1 MENCSP
7 LLEASLK
14 RGQKKLGNSVVHDE
28 EIAARIVSVVNCP
41 SNRAGVRLLMAC
53 MLAKMQRPEIDPR
66 KPYTKIG
73 GKDCFS
79 GRSYDEQFIGDF
91 ITRHNLP
98 CNSTTAFLTPT
109 LRNMDKTLTTK
120 VVLVGRPAVMYQDAL
135 LLLDD
140 VRAGRISAQD
150 VLDESIRLLLLERD
164 AREARLKTLLSGVS
178 RVAGALPL
186 SSEDTVNLIEQHLR
200 CKGSSRLLV
209 LIVAAAYE
217 AATTRLGER
226 VLKLTGHNA
235 ADEQTGAVGDIQIT
249 VLGDDKVVTSYE
261 MKNKAVQRSD
271 IDRALQKIAAQ
282 GKHIQNYLFI
292 TTDSV
297 ADDIRDIREYARSKY
312 DETGGVEIAIL
323 DCIGFLRH
331 FLHLFHRLRKD
342 FLDQYQAI
350 VLREPDSA
358 VSQALKEAFL
368 ALRQAAESA
377 D

>member
-7 LLEASLK
+7 LLEASLA
-14 RGQKKLGNSVVHDE
+14 RAKKYLDRSFVRDE
-28 EIAARIVSVVNCP
+28 EVAARVASVVNCP
-41 SNRAGVRLLMAC
+41 SNRAGVRLLLAC
-53 MLAKMQRPEIDPR
+53 MLAKVHRPEVDPR

-73 GKDCFS
+73 SKDCFS

-91 ITRHNLP
+91 ITKHNLP

-109 LRNMDKTLTTK
+109 LRNMDQTLTTK
-120 VVLVGRPAVMYQDAL
+120 VVLVGRPAAMYQDAL
-135 LLLDD
+135 RLLDD
-140 VRAGRISAQD
+140 VHRGRISAKD

-164 AREARLKTLLSGVS
+164 ARKARLKTLLSGVG
-178 RVAGALPL
+178 RVANALPL

-200 CKGSSRLLV
+200 CKGSSRLPV

-217 AATTRLGER
+217 AAKTRLGER
-226 VLKLTGHNA
+226 VLNLTAHNA
-235 ADEQTGAVGDIQIT
+235 ADEQTGAVGDVQIT
-249 VLGDDKVVTSYE
+249 LLGEDKVVTSYE
-261 MKNKAVQRSD
+261 MKNKAVQQGD

-282 GKHIQNYLFI
+282 GRHVQNYIFI
-292 TTDSV
+292 TTEAV
-297 ADDIRDIREYARSKY
+297 ADDVRDYARSKY
-312 DETGGVEIAIL
+312 DETCGVEVAIL
-323 DCIGFLRH
+323 DCIGFVRH

-342 FLDQYQAI
+342 FLDQYQVL

>member
-14 RGQKKLGNSVVHDE
+14 SAQKNLGHSFIHDE
-28 EIAARIVSVVNCP
+28 EIAARVVAVVNCP

-53 MLAKMQRPEIDPR
+53 MLAKLHRPEIDPR

-73 GKDCFS
+73 SKDCFS

-91 ITRHNLP
+91 ITKHNLP

-109 LRNMDKTLTTK
+109 LRNMDQTLTTK
-120 VVLVGRPAVMYQDAL
+120 VVLVGRPAAMYQCAL
-135 LLLDD
+135 KLLDD
-140 VRAGRISAQD
+140 VRAARVSAQD
-150 VLDESIRLLLLERD
+150 VLNECFRLLLLDRD
-164 AREARLKTLLSGVS
+164 ARKARLKTLLTGVG
-178 RVAGALPL
+178 RVADALPL
-186 SSEDTVNLIEQHLR
+186 SSEDMVNLIEQHLH

-217 AATTRLGER
+217 AVKTRLGER
-226 VLKLTGHNA
+226 VLNLTGHNA
-235 ADEQTGAVGDIQIT
+235 ADEQTGAVGDVQIT
-249 VLGDDKVVTSYE
+249 ILGDDKVVTSYE
-261 MKNKAVQRSD
+261 MKNKAVQHGD

-282 GKHIQNYLFI
+282 GRHVQNYIFI
-292 TTDSV
+292 TTEPV
-297 ADDIRDIREYARSKY
+297 ADDIREYARSKY

-342 FLDQYQAI
+342 FLDQYQTL
-350 VLREPDSA
+350 VLHEPDSA
-358 VSQALKEAFL
+358 VSQGLKEAFL

>member
-1 MENCSP
+1 MENCSK

-14 RGQKKLGNSVVHDE
+14 RAQANLGHSFIHE
-28 EIAARIVSVVNCP
+28 EQIAARVLSVVNCP

-53 MLAKMQRPEIDPR
+53 MLAKLDDPKIDPR

-73 GKDCFS
+73 SKDCFS
-79 GRSYDEQFIGDF
+79 GRSYDEQFIGGF
-91 ITRHNLP
+91 ITKHNLP

-109 LRNMDKTLTTK
+109 LRNMDQTLTTK
-120 VVLVGRPAVMYQDAL
+120 VVLVGRPMVMYQEAL
-135 LLLDD
+135 RLLDD
-140 VRAGRISAQD
+140 VHAGRISAQD
-150 VLDESIRLLLLERD
+150 VLDESNRLLLLDRD
-164 AREARLKTLLSGVS
+164 ARRARLKTLLSGVG
-178 RVAGALPL
+178 RVTDALPL

-217 AATTRLGER
+217 AVTTRLGER
-226 VLKLTGHNA
+226 VLNLTGHNA
-235 ADEQTGAVGDIQIT
+235 ADEQTGAVGDVQIT
-249 VLGDDKVVTSYE
+249 ILGDDKVVTSYE
-261 MKNKAVQRSD
+261 MKNKAVQHGD

-282 GKHIQNYLFI
+282 GKHVQNYIFI
-292 TTDSV
+292 TTEPV
-297 ADDIRDIREYARSKY
+297 GEDIREYARSKY

-342 FLDQYQAI
+342 FLDQYQTF
-350 VLREPDSA
+350 VLHEPDSA
-358 VSQALKEAFL
+358 VSQGLKEAFF

>member
-14 RGQKKLGNSVVHDE
+14 RAQKNLGHSFIHHE
-28 EIAARIVSVVNCP
+28 EISARIATVVNCP
-41 SNRAGVRLLMAC
+41 GNRAGVRLLMSC
-53 MLAKMQRPEIDPR
+53 MLAKVQRPEIDPR

-73 GKDCFS
+73 SKDCFS

-91 ITRHNLP
+91 ITKHNLP

-109 LRNMDKTLTTK
+109 LRNMDQTLTTR
-120 VVLVGRPAVMYQDAL
+120 VVLVGRPMAMYQEALRLLDDVHSGRVSAQDILDESMRL
-135 LLLDD
+135 LLLD
-140 VRAGRISAQD
+140 
-150 VLDESIRLLLLERD
+150 RD
-164 AREARLKTLLSGVS
+164 ARKARLKTLLSGVG
-178 RVAGALPL
+178 RVADALPL
-186 SSEDTVNLIEQHLR
+186 SSEDTVNLIEQHLH

-217 AATTRLGER
+217 AVKTRLGER
-226 VLKLTGHNA
+226 VLNLTGYNA
-235 ADEQTGAVGDIQIT
+235 ADEQTGAVGDVQIT
-249 VLGDDKVVTSYE
+249 LVGDDKVVTSYE
-261 MKNKAVQRSD
+261 MKNKAVQRGD

-282 GKHIQNYLFI
+282 GKHVQNYIFI
-292 TTDSV
+292 TTESV
-297 ADDIRDIREYARSKY
+297 DDDIREYARSKY

-342 FLDQYQAI
+342 FLDQYQTL
-350 VLREPDSA
+350 VLHEPDSA
-358 VSQALKEAFL
+358 VSQGLKEAFL

>member
-14 RGQKKLGNSVVHDE
+14 RAQKNPDRSFVQDK
-28 EIAARIVSVVNCP
+28 EIATRVAAVVNCP

-53 MLAKMQRPEIDPR
+53 MLAKVHRPEIDPR
-66 KPYTKIG
+66 NPYTKIG
-73 GKDCFS
+73 SNDCFS

-91 ITRHNLP
+91 ITKHNLP

-109 LRNMDKTLTTK
+109 LRNMDQTLTTK
-120 VVLVGRPAVMYQDAL
+120 VVLVGRPMVMYQSAL
-135 LLLDD
+135 QLLDD
-140 VRAGRISAQD
+140 VHSGRVPAQD
-150 VLDESIRLLLLERD
+150 VLNECIRLLLLDRD
-164 AREARLKTLLSGVS
+164 ARKARLKTLLSGVA
-178 RVAGALPL
+178 RVADALPL

-209 LIVAAAYE
+209 LIIAAAYE
-217 AATTRLGER
+217 AARARLGER
-226 VLKLTGHNA
+226 VLSLTGHNA
-235 ADEQTGAVGDIQIT
+235 ADEQTGAVGDVQIT
-249 VLGDDKVVTSYE
+249 VLGDDKVITSYE
-261 MKNKAVQRSD
+261 MKNKALQRAD
-271 IDRALQKIAAQ
+271 IDRALQKITAQ
-282 GKHIQNYLFI
+282 GRHVQNYIFI
-292 TTDSV
+292 TTEPTSD
-297 ADDIRDIREYARSKY
+297 DIREYARSKY

-342 FLDQYQAI
+342 FLDQYQTL

-358 VSQALKEAFL
+358 VSQGLKEAFL

>member
-14 RGQKKLGNSVVHDE
+14 RAQKRLNGSFIRDQAISTRVE
-28 EIAARIVSVVNCP
+28 SVVNCP
-41 SNRAGVRLLMAC
+41 GNRAGVRLLMAC
-53 MLAKMQRPEIDPR
+53 MLAKAHLPEVDPR

-73 GKDCFS
+73 SKDCFS
-79 GRSYDEQFIGDF
+79 GRAYDEQFIGNF

-109 LRNMDKTLTTK
+109 LRNMDQTLTTK
-120 VVLVGRPAVMYQDAL
+120 VVLVGRPAAMYHDAL
-135 LLLDD
+135 RILDD
-140 VRAGRISAQD
+140 VHKGNVSAQD
-150 VLDESIRLLLLERD
+150 ILDESIRLLLLDRD
-164 AREARLKTLLSGVS
+164 ARKARLKILLSGVG
-178 RVAGALPL
+178 RVATAIPL

-200 CKGSSRLLV
+200 CKGSSRLPV

-217 AATTRLGER
+217 SAKEKLGER
-226 VLKLTGHNA
+226 VLNLTAHNA
-235 ADEQTGAVGDIQIT
+235 ADEQTGAVGDVQIT
-249 VLGDDKVVTSYE
+249 LQGEDKVVTGYE
-261 MKNKAVQRSD
+261 MKNKPVLLGD

-282 GKHIQNYLFI
+282 GQQVQNYIFI
-292 TTDSV
+292 TTEPVVDEV
-297 ADDIRDIREYARSKY
+297 REYARSKY

-323 DCIGFLRH
+323 DCVGFIRH

-342 FLDQYQAI
+342 FLDQYQAL
-350 VLREPDSA
+350 VLRESDSA

-377 D
+377 Y

>member
-14 RGQKKLGNSVVHDE
+14 RAQKNLGHSFIHDE
-28 EIAARIVSVVNCP
+28 DIATRVVSVVNCP
-41 SNRAGVRLLMAC
+41 SNRAGVRLIMAC
-53 MLAKMQRPEIDPR
+53 MLAKVHRPEIDPR

-73 GKDCFS
+73 SKDCFS

-91 ITRHNLP
+91 ITKHNLP

-109 LRNMDKTLTTK
+109 LRNMDQTLTTK
-120 VVLVGRPAVMYQDAL
+120 VVLVGRPAVMYHDAL
-135 LLLDD
+135 QLLDD
-140 VRAGRISAQD
+140 VRAGRLSAQD

-164 AREARLKTLLSGVS
+164 ARKVRLKTLLSGVG
-178 RVAGALPL
+178 RVSGALPL
-186 SSEDTVNLIEQHLR
+186 SSEDTINLIEQHLR

-217 AATTRLGER
+217 AAKTRLDER
-226 VLKLTGHNA
+226 VLNLTAHNA

-261 MKNKAVQRSD
+261 MKNKAVQRGD

-282 GKHIQNYLFI
+282 GKHVQNYIFI
-292 TTDSV
+292 STEPV
-297 ADDIRDIREYARSKY
+297 ADDVREYARSKY

-342 FLDQYQAI
+342 FLDQYQ
-350 VLREPDSA
+350 VLVLHEADSA
-358 VSQALKEAFL
+358 VNQGLKEAFL

>member
-1 MENCSP
+1 MENCSK

-14 RGQKKLGNSVVHDE
+14 RAQANLGHSFIHE
-28 EIAARIVSVVNCP
+28 EKIAARVLSVVNCP
-41 SNRAGVRLLMAC
+41 SNRAGARLLMAC
-53 MLAKMQRPEIDPR
+53 MLAKVHDPKIDPR

-73 GKDCFS
+73 SKDCFS
-79 GRSYDEQFIGDF
+79 GRSYDEQFIGGF
-91 ITRHNLP
+91 ITKHNLP

-109 LRNMDKTLTTK
+109 LRNMDQTLTTK
-120 VVLVGRPAVMYQDAL
+120 VVLVGRPMVMYQEAL
-135 LLLDD
+135 RLLDD
-140 VRAGRISAQD
+140 VHAGRISAQD
-150 VLDESIRLLLLERD
+150 VLDESNRLLLLDRD
-164 AREARLKTLLSGVS
+164 ARKARLKTLLSGVG
-178 RVAGALPL
+178 RVADALPL

-217 AATTRLGER
+217 AVTTRLGER
-226 VLKLTGHNA
+226 VLNLTGHNA

-249 VLGDDKVVTSYE
+249 ILGDDKVVTSYE
-261 MKNKAVQRSD
+261 MKNKAVSSSD

-282 GKHIQNYLFI
+282 GKHVQNYIFI
-292 TTDSV
+292 TTESV
-297 ADDIRDIREYARSKY
+297 DDDIREYARSKY

-342 FLDQYQAI
+342 FLDQYQTL
-350 VLREPDSA
+350 VLHEPDSA
-358 VSQALKEAFL
+358 VSQGLKEAFL